1 VSETLPFSC
10 VLLLG
15 ERADG
20 AWIVFNGLQ
29 RALAPKPPVSERFS
43 MDINPPEPWSRA
55 GVASLRST
63 QRSYAV
69 LLESGP
75 SPCLIPRAF
84 DAVVLTLSA
93 RRSVTAR
100 TRGFLHE
107 LAARARG
114 PMLVCVTECAAPD
127 GVPDL
132 VEIEARELLSEFG
145 FEGDELEVARLD
157 GDDSFEALVEWLDHS
172 AIPHAH
178 AQELPVI
185 ARCTG
190 VTFDGWRT
198 LIRAQGIVSKT
209 SSLVILDCTEAID
222 LTVRALTD
230 RSAHRG
236 SFGLGP
242 QIARFSGP
250 QPDVDDWV
258 VDRAAAREV
267 SSFEVVG
274 WSVDPWLI
282 DGRLVPFALRTRR
295 RGAATTARITALDSR
310 AGEGDLVRLRVEV
323 ATPVGVFDGMTIDLI
338 DDYLREEPVFSA
350 VVCAEDS
357 VGRR

>member
-1 VSETLPFSC
+1 MSETFPFSC
-10 VLLLG
+10 VLVLG

-20 AWIVFNGLQ
+20 AWTLFAALQ
-29 RALAPKPPVSERFS
+29 RALAPKPVLELGPS
-43 MDINPPEPWSRA
+43 MDINPPEPWSRF
-55 GVASLRST
+55 GVASLHST

-75 SPCLIPRAF
+75 SPCVIPRAF
-84 DAVVLTLSA
+84 DAVLLVLSA

-100 TRGFLHE
+100 TRGFAHE
-107 LAARARG
+107 LSARAAC
-114 PMLVCVTECAAPD
+114 PTLLCITECGAAD

-132 VEIEARELLSEFG
+132 VEIEARELLTEFG
-145 FEGDELEVARLD
+145 MGGDELDVARLD
-157 GDDSFEALVEWLDHS
+157 DDESFDAVVEWLDRS
-172 AIPHAH
+172 AIPHAY

-198 LIRAQGIVSKT
+198 LTRSQGIVSKT
-209 SSLVILDCTEAID
+209 SSLLILDGTEAIE
-222 LTVRALTD
+222 LTVRALAD
-230 RSAHRG
+230 RSAR
-236 SFGLGP
+236 SSPFGLGP
-242 QIARFSGP
+242 QIVRFSGP
-250 QPDVDDWV
+250 QPNVDDWV

-274 WSVDPWLI
+274 WSVDPWLL
-282 DGRLVPFALRTRR
+282 DGRLVPFAVRTRR
-295 RGAATTARITALDSR
+295 LGAATTARITALDSR
-310 AGEGDLVRLRVEV
+310 PGEGDLVRFRVEV

>member
-1 VSETLPFSC
+1 MPFSC

-29 RALAPKPPVSERFS
+29 RALAPKPSVSERFS

-55 GVASLRST
+55 GVASLRSS
-63 QRSYAV
+63 QRSYGV

-75 SPCLIPRAF
+75 SPCMIPRAF
-84 DAVVLTLSA
+84 DAVLLVLSA

-107 LAARARG
+107 VSARAAC
-114 PMLVCVTECAAPD
+114 PTLLCITECGAAD
-127 GVPDL
+127 GVADL
-132 VEIEARELLSEFG
+132 VEIEARELLTEFG
-145 FEGDELEVARLD
+145 MHGDELDVARLD
-157 GDDSFEALVEWLDHS
+157 DDDSFEALVEWLDHR

-178 AQELPVI
+178 AQELPLI
-185 ARCTG
+185 AHCTG
-190 VTFDGWRT
+190 VTFDGWRSLT
-198 LIRAQGIVSKT
+198 RAQGIVSKT

-250 QPDVDDWV
+250 QPNVDDWV

-274 WSVDPWLI
+274 WSVNPWLL
-282 DGRLVPFALRTRR
+282 DGRLVPFAVRTRR
-295 RGAATTARITALDSR
+295 RGAATTARITTLDSSG
-310 AGEGDLVRLRVEV
+310 AGEGDLVLLRVDV
-323 ATPVGVFDGMTIDLI
+323 AVPVGVFDGMTVDLI

-350 VVCAEDS
+350 VVCAEDR